1 MFQVLCPQC
10 GYRVGVGTFSD
21 PGSCPNCELP
31 LMLTCEM
38 RALTSDELI
47 AESERR
53 KKSDGQARQR
63 ALL

>member
-21 PGSCPNCELP
+21 PGTCPSCDLP
-31 LMLTCEM
+31 LMLTSEF
-38 RALTSDELI
+38 RALSSDELI

-53 KKSDGQARQR
+53 KKVDGQRRQR
-63 ALL
+63 ARA

>member
-21 PGSCPNCELP
+21 PGVCPSCDLP
-31 LMLTCEM
+31 LMLTSEF
-38 RALTSDELI
+38 RAFSDDELI

-53 KKSDGQARQR
+53 KQQDAQRKQR
-63 ALL
+63 ALI